1 MLKSLT
7 FSGGRLLSAC
17 RGLSRCLPEPR
28 ASENLRPGKTPV
40 RGRVGFAAARSEAR
54 VVEQK
59 RLTKGRAALLL
70 ILSALGAIVS
80 ATMLHGWHVYLGFAI
95 VGISLFLGFFLWNLK
110 Y

>member
-1 MLKSLT
+1 V
-7 FSGGRLLSAC
+7 
-17 RGLSRCLPEPR
+17 GL
-28 ASENLRPGKTPV
+28 
-40 RGRVGFAAARSEAR
+40 AAARTEAR
-54 VVEQK
+54 VAEQK

-95 VGISLFLGFFLWNLK
+95 VGIGIFIGFFLWNRK